1 MQLQAWLAASSTVK
15 RYFHDIDAVA
25 TLTPVILR
33 FDGFR
38 QVIQEVIEA
47 SARSSGPANE

>member
-1 MQLQAWLAASSTVK
+1 VKLPAWLAANATVK
-15 RYFHDIDAVA
+15 RYFHDLDAVA
-25 TLTPVILR
+25 TLTPVTLR

-47 SARSSGPANE
+47 SATGSGPANE